1 MRDGQGPGVIAKLQT
16 QTQVDDVAFTQYH
29 LFRAESRM
37 MVEGTSDQH

>member
-1 MRDGQGPGVIAKLQT
+1 MRDGQAPGVIAKLQT
-16 QTQVDDVAFTQYH
+16 QTVDDVAFKQYH